1 MMTDLAVTGSGIGA
15 AMLQRVLIAWSVLG
29 AVSVEV
35 FEGFGSEAFA
45 DPDLF
50 FEAVLEL
57 GRAHRHGREPSSS
70 NRNRSLPRMNMCA

>member
-1 MMTDLAVTGSGIGA
+1 
-15 AMLQRVLIAWSVLG
+15 MLQRGLIAWSVLG

-50 FEAVLEL
+50 FEAVLDSAERIVTGGNL
-57 GRAHRHGREPSSS
+57 HPRTGTDPS
-70 NRNRSLPRMNMCA
+70 RG